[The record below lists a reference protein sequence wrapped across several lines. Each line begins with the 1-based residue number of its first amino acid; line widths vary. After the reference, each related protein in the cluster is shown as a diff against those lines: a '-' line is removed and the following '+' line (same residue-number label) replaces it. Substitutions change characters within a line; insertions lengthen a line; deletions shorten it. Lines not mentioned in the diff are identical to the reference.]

1 MIVFHD
7 VFAADQE
14 ALLAVLLKV
23 FPELATLDR
32 FSDIHRF
39 DVVLLRHSASEVD
52 HRLVEESTMET
63 FVAAMELGIGLLHKG
78 NPELVLVRVVTVQRR
93 FRLRVVGDSCI
104 DDYMLPPSIL
114 EEVEH
119 CETILNT
126 VVVDEVF
133 QKLRVGAQD
142 QKRSKEPAVIEAEQT
157 LLNVARIVWISLHFW
172 LVVW

>member
-1 MIVFHD
+1 
-7 VFAADQE
+7 
-14 ALLAVLLKV
+14 
-23 FPELATLDR
+23 
-32 FSDIHRF
+32 
-39 DVVLLRHSASEVD
+39 
-52 HRLVEESTMET
+52 
-63 FVAAMELGIGLLHKG
+63 
-78 NPELVLVRVVTVQRR
+78 
-93 FRLRVVGDSCI
+93 
-104 DDYMLPPSIL
+104 MLPPSIL